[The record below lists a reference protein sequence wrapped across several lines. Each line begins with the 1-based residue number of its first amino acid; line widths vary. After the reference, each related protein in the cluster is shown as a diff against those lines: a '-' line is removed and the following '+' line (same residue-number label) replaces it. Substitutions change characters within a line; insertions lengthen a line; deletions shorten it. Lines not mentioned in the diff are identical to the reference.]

1 MSNNKSYPESSYL
14 NDFAHWAGNNPNWS
28 AGYKGS
34 PTDIYDYQKML
45 SEYNESSGEFNPY
58 DIIDQSM
65 YKNTARGKMA
75 YQEDLAKLLY
85 LAQINQENRMNE
97 YNSPTEQVK
106 RMREAGINPDL
117 AGVDNVPATNVAG
130 YQGNPMDGTKTTL
143 ESAIDIFGLI
153 TSVSSMAMSIVT
165 GFSSVSKDN
174 ISKFA
179 SALSAGDSLFGL
191 FDKAVLS
198 DDGNNPVFFGDYLP
212 SLSPSQRRQLK
223 RSYNSYVSSTKG
235 ATSVNKALAEQA
247 RSRGEFNKES
257 LNPFNS
263 SSEDVIAEVWK
274 PYIDA
279 MAEYAVKELKGKSA
293 KADYDSSYYSSE
305 FGKDSQDF
313 EKQQRD
319 LFRQF
324 KQPLIDVMKNI
335 DNISNDSVREALKA
349 SLATLVLKF
358 LPL

>member
-1 MSNNKSYPESSYL
+1 MSNKSNPESSYL

-34 PTDIYDYQKML
+34 STDIYDYQKML
-45 SEYNESSGEFNPY
+45 SEYNEDSGEFNPY

-97 YNSPTEQVK
+97 YNSPSEQVK
-106 RMREAGINPDL
+106 RMREAGINPDIV
-117 AGVDNVPATNVAG
+117 GVENMGATNVAG
-130 YQGNPMDGTKTTL
+130 YQGNPMDGTKSTL
-143 ESAIDIFGLI
+143 DSITDIFGLI
-153 TSVSSMAMSIVT
+153 TSASSMAMSMVS
-165 GFSSVSKDN
+165 GFSSISMDK
-174 ISKFA
+174 ISKFS
-179 SALSAGDSLFGL
+179 SALSAGDALFGL
-191 FDKAVLS
+191 FDKAILS
-198 DDGNNPVFFGDYLP
+198 DNGNNPVFFGDFLP
-212 SLSPSQRRQLK
+212 SLSRSERKHLK
-223 RSYNSYVSSTKG
+223 RAYNSYVSSTKG
-235 ATSVNKALAEQA
+235 DTSVNKALAEYV
-247 RSRGEFNKES
+247 RSQGEYNKES

-263 SSEDVIAEVWK
+263 ASEDVIAEVWK

-335 DNISNDSVREALKA
+335 DNIPNDSVREALKA